1 MINLAFVINSIIWYC
16 QRMIITEKHNVGEI
30 HSPATVFADIAEE
43 KKDFGSRK

>member
-1 MINLAFVINSIIWYC
+1 
-16 QRMIITEKHNVGEI
+16 MIITEKHNVGEI